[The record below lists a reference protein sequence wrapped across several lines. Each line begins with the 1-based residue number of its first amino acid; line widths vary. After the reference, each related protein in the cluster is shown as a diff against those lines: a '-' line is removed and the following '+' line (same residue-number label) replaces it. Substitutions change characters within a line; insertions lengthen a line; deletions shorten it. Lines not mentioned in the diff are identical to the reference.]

1 MVSMPVD
8 KGFVVT
14 SPMGPRWGQYHFGV
28 DYGVAGGSGGK
39 PIYAIKDGTVIAAG
53 PASGFGQ
60 WIRVDHPA
68 SVGGNESVYGH
79 IIPEVQAG
87 QQVREGQR
95 IGRINPNSATNGG
108 VAPHLHIEVYRYSWV
123 APARRVLGQTILDPQ
138 EVLRGARWPGETQPG
153 GAVARPVGKQGRTIY
168 GIDISEHND
177 GLSCARAKQEGVD
190 FAIIRVS
197 DGTYV
202 DPVFHSHLADAEQA
216 GMLISTYW
224 YLRAPSEGTT
234 IAQQVDVIEQQMGG
248 RRDLPVW
255 IDVESVDNR
264 FPPSDP
270 RHYLL
275 RGEDVWEAKR
285 ELERRGYHVPGVYT
299 GAWYWERMP
308 GGEPSMQGLGAL
320 WCSNYGLYNGVG
332 DPRVLYTREG
342 GDRHPGWDY
351 PLGDRKPDLLQYGS
365 RGTVAGRPNVD
376 VNAYRGSR
384 EQLEALFTGHT
395 PKEELSMADIQRI
408 LDHIDR
414 KTEETKRYVD
424 IRITGPMGSDVK
436 DIRQQ
441 LTGGRDKIIREDGTV
456 DIEASYPGWEQLGQD
471 SQGRNLTLADAV
483 ASVRRQLV
491 EIQADVDELKRRKK

>member
-1 MVSMPVD
+1 MVTMPVD

-14 SPMGPRWGQYHFGV
+14 SPLGPRWGTTHWGV

-39 PIYAIKDGTVIAAG
+39 PIYAIKDGTVIQAG

-60 WIRVDHPA
+60 WIRIDHPA

-79 IIPEVQAG
+79 IIPEVRTG

-95 IGRINPNSATNGG
+95 IGYINPNSSTNGG

-123 APARRVLGQTILDPQ
+123 GPGQRVVGQTILDPQ
-138 EVLRGARWPGETQPG
+138 QVLRGAKWPGEST
-153 GAVARPVGKQGRTIY
+153 ARPVGKQGGTIF

-177 GLSCARAKQEGVD
+177 GLSCVRAKQEGVD
-190 FAIIRVS
+190 FAIIRLC
-197 DGTYV
+197 DGTHV
-202 DPVFHSHLADAEQA
+202 DRVFRSHLADAEQA

-224 YLRAPSEGTT
+224 YLRAPSEGTS
-234 IAQQVDVIEQQMGG
+234 IAQQVDVIDRQMGG

-264 FPPSDP
+264 FLPSDP

-285 ELERRGYHVPGVYT
+285 ELERRGYRVPGVYS

-308 GGEPSMQGLGAL
+308 GGEPSMDGLGAL
-320 WCSNYGLYNGVG
+320 WCSNYGDNNGVG
-332 DPRVLYTREG
+332 APRALYASEG
-342 GDRHPGWDY
+342 GNRHPGWDY

-376 VNAYRGSR
+376 INAYRGTR
-384 EQLEALFTGHT
+384 AQLESIFTGKKT
-395 PKEELSMADIQRI
+395 TSEKGPLMALSDQEQRELLEKTRTIHHELTHRFQTRVRSQDGDLEPYRDT
-408 LDHIDR
+408 LVGYVLETDR
-414 KTEETKRYVD
+414 KVEDMHKNMLPSIWR
-424 IRITGPMGSDVK
+424 K
-436 DIRQQ
+436 
-441 LTGGRDKIIREDGTV
+441 LTSK
-456 DIEASYPGWEQLGQD
+456 LGK
-471 SQGRNLTLADAV
+471 
-483 ASVRRQLV
+483 
-491 EIQADVDELKRRKK
+491 EKK